1 MSNELTV
8 RISCSIQ
15 EMCDILEKKGFS
27 RVDKFNLEDIYYIA
41 KEIDITKQSINE
53 ILKRYVL
60 IRKITQFVPK
70 TFIDSYNILKL
81 TLKNKNIA
89 DNGEIIS
96 QDKVDCKIKNIED
109 GKQFIKSL
117 GYKELMT
124 IKEKDIVYQKDNFKL
139 AIKNIEDIEPLI
151 EIETSNE
158 FDTID
163 KLKKKINELK
173 IPIDEND
180 YFVKKAEIELRKIL
194 QGE

>member
-89 DNGEIIS
+89 DNGKIIS